1 MSLFEFLEKIN
12 SSQIALEKKTVS
24 SDYVLIID
32 EMYLQKPVQ
41 YHNDDFLEQDAEENL
56 FRGIVVF
63 MIVSF
68 KKSIPI
74 ATHSFPETKI
84 TGEWLKREIN
94 QCILDLAEVGFKV
107 RAIITDEYP
116 SNVNAFTR
124 LHVTR
129 LCVYTL
135 LTMAIFQE
143 SATAA
148 IKSYFPNRLDAANLL
163 TLFYKVFVI

>member
-1 MSLFEFLEKIN
+1 MSLFEYLEKIN

-74 ATHSFPETKI
+74 ATHSFPEKKI

-94 QCILDLAEVGFKV
+94 
-107 RAIITDEYP
+107 
-116 SNVNAFTR
+116 
-124 LHVTR
+124 
-129 LCVYTL
+129 
-135 LTMAIFQE
+135 
-143 SATAA
+143 
-148 IKSYFPNRLDAANLL
+148 
-163 TLFYKVFVI
+163 